1 TFVNAELVKNFFVQ
15 ASYKQFNANGNE
27 FLTQRNNY
35 GNITYFTSEQEIDQK
50 DHLLSAGILYK
61 FRENV
66 YASLN
71 YSWWGA
77 NFSDQPDYKYNRLIL
92 ILSVEL

>member
-1 TFVNAELVKNFFVQ
+1 MVM
-15 ASYKQFNANGNE
+15 S

-66 YASLN
+66 YAT
-71 YSWWGA
+71 
-77 NFSDQPDYKYNRLIL
+77 LITVGGVQSFL
-92 ILSVEL
+92 INLIINTID